1 MPPAFLSEPS
11 LTMESMRIDESTS
24 QGPFL
29 IRRLSVFREVAMLV
43 CLVSTQVL
51 GQACLAQGIFPES
64 VIGTSFGTENE
75 ESSWGPAAY
84 ALTSGRFL
92 LIYSES

>member
-1 MPPAFLSEPS
+1 MSPASLSEPS
-11 LTMESMRIDESTS
+11 LPMESMQIDESTS

-29 IRRLSVFREVAMLV
+29 IPRLSVFREVFMLV

-51 GQACLAQGIFPES
+51 GQACLAQGIFPDS
-64 VIGTSFGTENE
+64 VIGTSFGTEN

-84 ALTSGRFL
+84 ALTSGNFIP
-92 LIYSES
+92 IYSES